1 MSEVLFRKTVDRS
14 LLKEGTTL
22 PRAIQDKLMTSI
34 GVVLSRGQKSNINV
48 VIDGAVY
55 EAILTYVDLH
65 VSARDVVQIRYSE
78 GSGLCRALKKIF
90 AKTELAFSRG
100 ESLSESESGYIEV
113 YAAGQSKLEIRCY
126 PAMTKNDFLQYIG
139 DVNNLSGY
147 QRSYKLVFYKCFFEL
162 FKTKREVSAYTLSVA
177 FREFY
182 LNRKKQGLTVDVATD
197 PLIENVESS
206 SPERIYKFILQNP
219 FAAISGKGFISQVE
233 HDGKMYFQLAQSLDA
248 ELTEKD
254 VNYILDLV
262 EKKLAFY
269 YSKIDPA
276 AKEKTPMRDMINRIL
291 NEYES
296 AKNGGFVNHPLG
308 VYFRN
313 DVPLII
319 YKTGIVDST
328 DYLITGSVG
337 KGNWALV
344 PWVCIFDREITTSAT
359 RGIYIAYLL
368 SSDGKTLYLT
378 FNQGCTDLKN
388 QRGKR
393 EAIKYMREQ
402 AAILSAKLDSR
413 GFASDENIN
422 LGENLTDLG
431 ELYEKG
437 TIFYTAYHQGAVPS
451 EETLQEDLRKMME
464 IYREYKYGP
473 DIADPEEPEEE
484 LFEEIDDGEEVSTLT
499 AKETI
504 EHVKKYIA
512 SKGFTYP
519 SGLIENFYLSL
530 KSKPFVILA
539 GTSGTGKTRLVKL
552 FAEAIGA
559 TSANG
564 QYKMVSVRPDWSDS
578 TDLFGHVDLQ
588 GKFIPGVIIDFVKKA
603 SMDLAHPYILCLDE
617 MNLARVEY
625 YLSDVLSIIE
635 TRDFTGSK
643 IETDP
648 LIPASYYGADQKAAM
663 SYGELGLPENLYIV
677 GTVNMDETTF
687 PFSKKVL
694 DRANTI
700 EFSFVD
706 LMPQL
711 QLDEEAP
718 APIKAANAFL
728 KTKYLLLAQCNESAE
743 AVGEFCSEL
752 QQINKILQRANAH
765 VGYRV
770 RDEIVFYLLN
780 NAELD
785 LLSVNDA
792 MDNAIMQKILPRIQG
807 SSGAVKDMLCELFK
821 VFAGDYAGYQ
831 TEDNDVSTKMLRAAQ
846 SSECKYKKS
855 AEKIAFMVRR
865 FEEDGFT
872 SYWL

>member
-1 MSEVLFRKTVDRS
+1 MSEVLFRKAVDRS

-22 PRAIQDKLMTSI
+22 PRAIQDKLMASI

-100 ESLSESESGYIEV
+100 ESLSESECGYIEV
-113 YAAGQSKLEIRCY
+113 YAAGQSKLEIKCY
-126 PAMTKNDFLQYIG
+126 PPMSKADFLQYIG
-139 DVNNLSGY
+139 DVNNLHGY

-162 FKTKREVSAYTLSVA
+162 YKTKKEVSAYTLSVS

-182 LNRKKQGLTVDVATD
+182 LNRKKQGLMVDAATD

-219 FAAISGKGFISQVE
+219 FAAINSKGFMVQSE
-233 HDGKMYFQLAQSLDA
+233 RDGKMYFRLAQQLEA

-254 VNYILDLV
+254 IDNILELV
-262 EKKLAFY
+262 EKKLNYY
-269 YSKIDPA
+269 YSKVDPS

-291 NEYES
+291 NEYEN

-313 DVPLII
+313 DIPLIL

-402 AAILSAKLDSR
+402 AAILSVKLDSH

-437 TIFYTAYHQGAVPS
+437 TIFYTAYRQGKVPS
-451 EETLQEDLRKMME
+451 EETLQEDLRKMMA
-464 IYREYKYGP
+464 IYREYKHGP
-473 DIADPEEPEEE
+473 NVDDDDPAFEPIEES
-484 LFEEIDDGEEVSTLT
+484 DDGEEVSTLT

-504 EHVKKYIA
+504 DHIKKYIA

-552 FAEAIGA
+552 FAESIGA
-559 TSANG
+559 TSSNG

-578 TDLFGHVDLQ
+578 SDLFGHVDVFCRMRFC
-588 GKFIPGVIIDFVKKA
+588 K
-603 SMDLAHPYILCLDE
+603 
-617 MNLARVEY
+617 
-625 YLSDVLSIIE
+625 
-635 TRDFTGSK
+635 
-643 IETDP
+643 
-648 LIPASYYGADQKAAM
+648 
-663 SYGELGLPENLYIV
+663 
-677 GTVNMDETTF
+677 
-687 PFSKKVL
+687 
-694 DRANTI
+694 
-700 EFSFVD
+700 SF
-706 LMPQL
+706 
-711 QLDEEAP
+711 
-718 APIKAANAFL
+718 
-728 KTKYLLLAQCNESAE
+728 
-743 AVGEFCSEL
+743 
-752 QQINKILQRANAH
+752 R
-765 VGYRV
+765 
-770 RDEIVFYLLN
+770 
-780 NAELD
+780 
-785 LLSVNDA
+785 
-792 MDNAIMQKILPRIQG
+792 
-807 SSGAVKDMLCELFK
+807 
-821 VFAGDYAGYQ
+821 
-831 TEDNDVSTKMLRAAQ
+831 
-846 SSECKYKKS
+846 
-855 AEKIAFMVRR
+855 
-865 FEEDGFT
+865 
-872 SYWL
+872 